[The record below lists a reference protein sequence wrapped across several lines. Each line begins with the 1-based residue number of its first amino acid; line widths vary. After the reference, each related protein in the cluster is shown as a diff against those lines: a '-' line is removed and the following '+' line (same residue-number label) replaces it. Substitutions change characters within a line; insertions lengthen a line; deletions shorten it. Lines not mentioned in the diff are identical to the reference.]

1 MANQFSQPLQ
11 GDDLIALPGMRF
23 KSMCEEVLSLPL
35 VVDPAYAVKDG
46 SPIYLT
52 NDKKGCTTT
61 QNVAAGFVGAV
72 VLNQVGKNQVGK
84 AGKDDGYVK
93 GDVVPVMVK
102 GKLYVPVKSAVK
114 DITTAVGAD
123 EQGNFDPSGTALNGV
138 RYHQPSVGSKNLT
151 VLELLGVSL

>member
-11 GDDLIALPGMRF
+11 GDDLIALPGMRV
-23 KSMCEEVLSLPL
+23 KSMTEEVLSLPL
-35 VVDPAYAVKDG
+35 MVEPSYPVKDG

-61 QNVAAGFVGAV
+61 QNAAAGFVGAV
-72 VLNQVGKNQVGK
+72 VLSQVGKMGK
-84 AGKDDGYVK
+84 NDSYGK